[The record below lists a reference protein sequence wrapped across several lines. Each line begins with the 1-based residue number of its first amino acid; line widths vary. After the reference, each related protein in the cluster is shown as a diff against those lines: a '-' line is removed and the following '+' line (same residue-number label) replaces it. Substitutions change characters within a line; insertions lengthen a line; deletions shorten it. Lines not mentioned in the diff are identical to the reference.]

1 MMEGGYYPEYEDS
14 HILFRIEENMAVVE
28 YLEGILSIRIFFSID
43 EDEYDLFLEASNAA
57 MLETFIVKPA
67 IMDNMENIMFSC
79 EMICGNVREFRKFFP
94 LGIHYLKEAIR
105 VHKSEMKRLILAEKI
120 SSATISATE
129 DNYILEKGSKI
140 VS

>member
-1 MMEGGYYPEYEDS
+1 MEPDKGTAMLKKSNSLNMRSIFRCMMEGGYYPEYEDS

-79 EMICGNVREFRKFFP
+79 EMICGNVREFRKFF
-94 LGIHYLKEAIR
+94 AQ
-105 VHKSEMKRLILAEKI
+105 KRNEKTDTGRKNILRH
-120 SSATISATE
+120 
-129 DNYILEKGSKI
+129 DFRNGG
-140 VS
+140 